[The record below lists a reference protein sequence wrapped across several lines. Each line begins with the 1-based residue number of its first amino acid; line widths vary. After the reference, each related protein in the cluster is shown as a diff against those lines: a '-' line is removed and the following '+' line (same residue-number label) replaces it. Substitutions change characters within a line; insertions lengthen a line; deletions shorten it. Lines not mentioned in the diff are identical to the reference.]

1 MQQGTPSSTAAGAAM
16 QRAAH
21 LVIDGEPKVL
31 VDEYAIRFLDDR
43 QRARVTTND
52 DVLQAPHVRASRAHI
67 LGRSAFTEE
76 ELRGAITRGCRQYVL
91 LGAGYD
97 SSPARLAGALRD
109 VAVFEVDHPDTQGAK
124 RSKIRHGE
132 WPGNVHFVPVDFER
146 DALDAQLQQAG
157 WDPLAPTF
165 WSWLGVAM
173 YLSDDAVMS
182 TLRFVSAGA
191 AGTTIVMNF
200 TIHDDEVTADDLALR
215 RIGAQGV
222 AQQGEPWINFYRPAE
237 LVERVRALAYSSV
250 ESVPPEVF
258 RSRYFDHRADG
269 LTWSSLTGTLVARV

>member
-16 QRAAH
+16 QRATH

-43 QRARVTTND
+43 QRARVESND
-52 DVLQAPHVRASRAHI
+52 SVLQAPHVRASRAHI
-67 LGRSAFTEE
+67 LGRSAFTED
-76 ELRGAITRGCRQYVL
+76 ELRRAIAQGCRQYVL

-97 SSPARLAGALRD
+97 SSPARLAGDLSG
-109 VAVFEVDHPDTQGAK
+109 VVVFEVDHPDTQAAK
-124 RSKIRHGE
+124 RAVLREGE
-132 WPGNVHFVPVDFER
+132 WPSNVRFVAVDFER
-146 DALDAQLQQAG
+146 DALHTRLQQAG
-157 WDPLAPTF
+157 WDAASPTF

-191 AGTTIVMNF
+191 TGTTIVMNF
-200 TIHDDEVTADDLALR
+200 TIHDDEVTAEDLALR

-222 AQQGEPWINFYRPAE
+222 ARQGEPWINFYRPAK
-237 LVERVRALAYSSV
+237 LVERVRALSYSTV

-258 RSRYFDHRADG
+258 RSRYFDNRADG

>member
-16 QRAAH
+16 QRATH

-43 QRARVTTND
+43 QRARVESND
-52 DVLQAPHVRASRAHI
+52 SVLQAPHVRASRAHI
-67 LGRSAFTEE
+67 LGRSAFTED
-76 ELRGAITRGCRQYVL
+76 ELRRAIAQGCRQYVL

-97 SSPARLAGALRD
+97 SSPARLAGDLSG
-109 VAVFEVDHPDTQGAK
+109 VVVFEVDHPDTQAAK
-124 RSKIRHGE
+124 RAVLREGE
-132 WPGNVHFVPVDFER
+132 WPSNVRFVAVDFER
-146 DALDAQLQQAG
+146 DALHTRLQQAG
-157 WDPLAPTF
+157 WDAASPTF

-191 AGTTIVMNF
+191 TGTTIVMNF
-200 TIHDDEVTADDLALR
+200 TIHDDEVTAEDLALR

-222 AQQGEPWINFYRPAE
+222 AQQGEPWINFYRPAQ
-237 LVERVRALAYSSV
+237 LVERVRALSYSTV

-258 RSRYFDHRADG
+258 RSRYFDNRADG

>member
-1 MQQGTPSSTAAGAAM
+1 MQQGVPSSTAAGAAM

-52 DVLQAPHVRASRAHI
+52 QVLQAPYARASRAHI
-67 LGRSAFTEE
+67 VGRSAFTEN
-76 ELRGAITRGCRQYVL
+76 ELRGAIARGCRQYVL

-97 SSPARLAGALRD
+97 SSPARMADDLRD
-109 VAVFEVDHPDTQGAK
+109 VAVFEVDHPATQDAK
-124 RSKIRHGE
+124 RSVIRCGD
-132 WPGNVHFVPVDFER
+132 WPDNVRFVPVDFER
-146 DALDAQLQQAG
+146 DALDAQLQRAG
-157 WDPLAPTF
+157 WDAGVPTF

-182 TLRFVSAGA
+182 TLRFVSGGA
-191 AGTTIVMNF
+191 VGTTIVMNF

-215 RIGAQGV
+215 RIGAPGV
-222 AQQGEPWINFYRPAE
+222 AQQGEPWINFYRPGE
-237 LVERVRALAYSSV
+237 LVQRLRALAYSSV

-258 RSRYFDHRADG
+258 RSRYFDHRGDG
-269 LTWSSLTGTLVARV
+269 LTGSSLTGTLVARV